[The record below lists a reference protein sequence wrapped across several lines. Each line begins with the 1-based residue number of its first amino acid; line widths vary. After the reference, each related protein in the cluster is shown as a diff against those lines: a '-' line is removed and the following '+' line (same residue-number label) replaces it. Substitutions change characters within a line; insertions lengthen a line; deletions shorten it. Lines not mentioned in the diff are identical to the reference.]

1 MTANV
6 SNSYSG
12 APPARYSGL
21 ARTGIAVLG
30 AAAVVVGIVLTF
42 NPFVAVRTLGLL
54 LGLALVITGCL
65 EIAVDWDSGHRGRGV
80 VLGGVLV
87 VGGLLA
93 AFWPGVTVWT
103 LAVLT
108 GVSLILHGIGRIVL
122 AIAGRA
128 EIPGWAW
135 LALVGLLNVVVGV
148 LALSWPQATVLVLS
162 LILGAQIVVFG
173 LLMLISAFVGSRAT
187 GTGLLER

>member
-1 MTANV
+1 MTADV
-6 SNSYSG
+6 SSSYSG

-30 AAAVVVGIVLTF
+30 AAAVIVGIVLTF
-42 NPFVAVRTLGLL
+42 HPVAAARTLGLL

-65 EIAVDWDSGHRGRGV
+65 EIAVGWDTDRRGRGLLGV
-80 VLGGVLV
+80 VLVI
-87 VGGLLA
+87 GGLLT

-108 GVSLILHGIGRIVL
+108 GVSLLVHGIGRIVL
-122 AIAGRA
+122 AFAGRA
-128 EIPGWAW
+128 EIPGWGW
-135 LALVGLLNVVVGV
+135 LALAGALNVVVGV
-148 LALSWPQATVLVLS
+148 LALSWPEATVLVLS

-173 LLMLISAFVGSRAT
+173 LLLLISAFVGTRT
-187 GTGLLER
+187 RGTGLMER